1 MGRRRALDVQELVDA
16 AARVF
21 ERQGYTDATLA
32 DIAAEAGISK
42 PTVYQYVKSK
52 QELLETIVEQ
62 AVYPLRD
69 GINRIVAS
77 ERPVADKLTAYL
89 ELHVTAAIQYQPYY
103 AVLTSDQ
110 HQLSPHALRR
120 YQSWARSVNHA
131 TTRLLEQGVDEGVV
145 RADIDL
151 PIAVNLLNTMLTSIA
166 RWYRPGDR
174 AKPAQIVDEV
184 RKYLGGLLV
193 DATGEAGNSKAKA
206 PSEP

>member
-21 ERQGYTDATLA
+21 ERKGYTDATLA
-32 DIAAEAGISK
+32 DIAAEAGVSK

-69 GINRIVAS
+69 GIDKIAAS
-77 ERPVADKLTAYL
+77 EWSAAEKLDAYI
-89 ELHVTAAIQYQPYY
+89 ELHVLSAIRYKPYY

-110 HQLSPHALRR
+110 HQLSPQALRR
-120 YQSWARSVNHA
+120 YQSWARSVNRSA
-131 TTRLLEQGVDEGVV
+131 AGLLEQGQREGVV
-145 RADIDL
+145 RGDIDV
-151 PIAVNLLNTMLTSIA
+151 PVVVNLLNSTLTSIA

-174 AKPAQIVDEV
+174 VKPEQIVAEV
-184 RKYLGGLLV
+184 GKYLGGLI
-193 DATGEAGNSKAKA
+193 TRE
-206 PSEP
+206 